1 MAGIAP
7 EIIQIPVAG
16 TDNFSYLVIC
26 TETGKAFGVDPG
38 ISPESLLNVVRE
50 RGLVLEI
57 LGNTHGHNDHIAGN
71 AEVLRATGAKLAAS
85 PIDVPDPDIP
95 LSEGSRIQVGEVI
108 IDVLHTPGHSP
119 GAVVFNPPGALIT
132 GDTLFVTRCGRAD
145 FAGSD
150 PAALYHSLLRLAAY
164 PPETKV
170 FPGHDY
176 GPKPNSTI
184 AYEREHN
191 VYIRCPDLDSFIKL
205 RMG

>member
-1 MAGIAP
+1 MAGVAP

-26 TETGKAFGVDPG
+26 TETGKAFGVAPG
-38 ISPESLLNVVRE
+38 LSPESMLRIVPE
-50 RGLVLEI
+50 RSLDVEG
-57 LGNTHGHNDHIAGN
+57 LGNTHGHNDHVAGN
-71 AEVLRATGAKLAAS
+71 AEVLRTTGAKLAAS

-95 LSEGSRIQVGEVI
+95 LKEGSQIQVGKVTI
-108 IDVLHTPGHSP
+108 NVLHTPGHSP

-145 FAGSD
+145 FRNSD
-150 PAALYHSLLRLAAY
+150 PAALYHSLLRLAAF

-191 VYIRCPDLDSFIKL
+191 DYMKCPDLESFIKL